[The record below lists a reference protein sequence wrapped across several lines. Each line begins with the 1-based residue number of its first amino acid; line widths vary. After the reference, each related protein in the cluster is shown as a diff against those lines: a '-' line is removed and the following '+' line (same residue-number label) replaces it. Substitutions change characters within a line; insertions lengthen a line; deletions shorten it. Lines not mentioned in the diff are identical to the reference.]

1 MKFRLLRA
9 DEIDCRVGNVI
20 DTANFKGFTLLLYKD
35 ARCDMDILDE
45 TVGENN
51 WQRDHKEIKGNLYG
65 GVSIWD
71 ETKNEWVTKW
81 DCGTESNTEKEKG
94 EASDSFKRACVN
106 WGIGRELYTSPR
118 IFIKDHLKEDK
129 KGHLIPDFKK
139 MEVREIGYNDKR
151 EINHI
156 IITGDG
162 EIIFELSAKGV
173 SAPKSAPQPTKTE
186 TAEIPSMTPKQAAQ
200 AEFDRIVFA
209 LDYGVQGK
217 TSIKKFK
224 TMTDDEIE
232 ICKKSGNQAVREMA
246 EVISNAMDED
256 KIFYND
262 DTGLLEVVPF

>member
-20 DTANFKGFTLLLYKD
+20 DTPTFKGFTLLLYKD

-151 EINHI
+151 EINRI
-156 IITGDG
+156 VITGDG
-162 EIIFELSAKGV
+162 EIIFELSAKGTY
-173 SAPKSAPQPTKTE
+173 APKSAPQTAKPE
-186 TAEIPSMTPKQAAQ
+186 TAEIPTATPKQAAQ
-200 AEFDRIVFA
+200 DEFDRIVFA

-232 ICKKSGNQAVREMA
+232 ICKKSSNQTVREMA
-246 EVISNAMDED
+246 EIVSKAMDED
-256 KIFYND
+256 KVFYND
-262 DTGLLEVVPF
+262 GTGFLDIVPF